1 MIKNQDLVILYESG
15 LTIKEISKQ
24 VNFSY
29 ETIRKILK
37 SCNVKWRRN
46 YVSDFTNEQ
55 ISSIINK
62 FDAGEA
68 IEKIAKWYEISPPAI
83 SRLLRANDRI
93 AIPARKKYE
102 ILRQHPI
109 NTIQKQLIVGSLL
122 GDGCLYKDSKNSNF
136 KLSLSQCKAQEQYF
150 HHKVALMDPFINGFR
165 ENVDKRGNSIMLAA
179 TTICHQ
185 DFNMFGNM
193 FYDKN
198 RKKFVP
204 DNLDIYLT
212 PLALAIWVQDDG
224 SLNAGVNMRIAS
236 MGFDKK
242 DNEKLQRY
250 LKTCFDLN
258 AKVMEYRYKN
268 KLYYQLTFNKVETQK
283 LSDIIRP
290 HVVPKMLYKIMPE
303 SSTTTRQTS
312 F

>member
-1 MIKNQDLVILYESG
+1 MITNQDLVILYESG
-15 LTIKEISKQ
+15 LTIKEISQKIN
-24 VNFSY
+24 VSY
-29 ETIRKILK
+29 ETVRQRLK

-62 FDAGEA
+62 FDAGES
-68 IEKIAKWYEISPPAI
+68 IEKIAKWYEISPPSI

-93 AIPARKKYE
+93 AIPARKKYD
-102 ILRQHPI
+102 IVRQSPI

-150 HHKVALMDPFINGFR
+150 HWKVAMMDPFINGFI
-165 ENVDKRGNSIMLAA
+165 ENIDKRNNSIMLHA

-185 DFNMFGNM
+185 DFNMFGKM
-193 FYDKN
+193 FYDEN
-198 RKKFVP
+198 RKKIIP
-204 DNLDIYLT
+204 DNLDVFLT
-212 PLALAIWVQDDG
+212 PLALAVWVQDDG
-224 SLNAGVNMRIAS
+224 NLNAGVNMRIAS
-236 MGFDKK
+236 ISFTKE
-242 DNEKLQRY
+242 DNEKLKIY
-250 LKTCFDLN
+250 LKTCFDLTS
-258 AKVMEYRYKN
+258 KVMEYRYKN

-290 HVVPKMLYKIMPE
+290 HIVPKMLYKIMPE

-312 F
+312 L